1 MSEPVYVYLQPE
13 INEKW
18 YITLTIAILVG
29 FLLSI
34 MIWAF
39 KKYWEVNTC
48 RLGPNIGSV
57 FGLSSKD
64 WSEACI
70 NAPLEGTIN
79 GIKQKAK
86 MEKEKYEE
94 KAKTEKEKYQEKA
107 KIDKENAVKPLKTL
121 LDKIQD
127 NIKTMIT
134 KAKVATKELKA
145 SNRKF

>member
-1 MSEPVYVYLQPE
+1 MAETIYVYLQPE
-13 INEKW
+13 INQKW
-18 YITLTIAILVG
+18 YITLAIAVLIVG
-29 FLLSI
+29 LLSI
-34 MIWAF
+34 IMWAF

-48 RLGPNIGSV
+48 KLGPNIGSV

-79 GIKQKAK
+79 EIKQ
-86 MEKEKYEE
+86 
-94 KAKTEKEKYQEKA
+94 KA

-127 NIKTMIT
+127 NIKMMIT
-134 KAKVATKELKA
+134 RAKVATSELKA

>member
-1 MSEPVYVYLQPE
+1 MAETTYVYLQPE
-13 INEKW
+13 INQKW
-18 YITLTIAILVG
+18 YITLAIAALIG
-29 FLLSI
+29 GLLSI
-34 MIWAF
+34 IIWAF

-57 FGLSSKD
+57 FGLASKD

-79 GIKQKAK
+79 EIKHKAK
-86 MEKEKYEE
+86 MEK
-94 KAKTEKEKYQEKA
+94 EKA

-134 KAKVATKELKA
+134 RAKVATSELKA